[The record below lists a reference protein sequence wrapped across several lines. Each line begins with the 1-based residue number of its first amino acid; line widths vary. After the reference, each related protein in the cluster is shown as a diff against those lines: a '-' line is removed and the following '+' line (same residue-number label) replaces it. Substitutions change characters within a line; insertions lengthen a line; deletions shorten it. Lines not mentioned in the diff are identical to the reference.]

1 MFNILPLKSTM
12 SHVSP
17 YWLPFRMPVLIA
29 SSSSGICEDHFFSM
43 TFRSFFSSSTV
54 RNRTR
59 LLSSRRCVTERTG
72 FELTFQF
79 RGLRLPKN
87 QEEAAAVGEVLR
99 QTAGF
104 VLDLRQAFD
113 EQFESF
119 EAGVT
124 TMMRRHTE
132 QRVRPKFVGF
142 SDSFVAS
149 VPLRNDA
156 GDLLPIVTGV
166 SALSAAAVVM
176 MMSLADW
183 TGRDLWLGTRKRVSA
198 GVAGGRISKDCYWR
212 RTVALF
218 QRRA

>member
-1 MFNILPLKSTM
+1 
-12 SHVSP
+12 
-17 YWLPFRMPVLIA
+17 
-29 SSSSGICEDHFFSM
+29 
-43 TFRSFFSSSTV
+43 
-54 RNRTR
+54 